1 MATFKLFFEPAPR
14 KFFIIQQVYHQND
27 YTRDVI
33 SATEE
38 FVDTAIEACEEKV
51 TTEVFLELKLDM
63 STVAIYILMRDSK
76 VYQIDDTGVLES
88 NKDVSRLDVI
98 VNISDLVQYLYSLY
112 QLDNNFVNRCVREL
126 LVWELLQK
134 LA

>member
-14 KFFIIQQVYHQND
+14 KFFIIQQVYHQDD